1 MATTAATTTKTMRA
15 AVLVDEGDPETALVV
30 RTEPLPEPGIDE
42 VRVRI
47 RTAALNHLDVWIRK
61 GLPSVP
67 KPRITGADGMGV
79 IDAVGPGAEAVLAVR
94 GLAVGDRV
102 VLDPGA
108 SCGACRACGEGETSL
123 CPRFRV
129 LGEHTA
135 GTHAEAVVLPA
146 VAVHAAPD
154 HLDDDAAA
162 ALMLTF
168 ATSWR
173 MLFTRAQV
181 QPHERVLVWGA
192 SSGVGTAALQLCR
205 AAGIETIA
213 TTRGADKVD
222 ALRELGADHVVVT
235 GDGDEFGDPVRAAVD
250 ELTGGFGVEVAF
262 DHLGKV
268 AWEPSMLALARG
280 GRYVTC
286 GASTGPMPRAFITRL
301 FWKQLSMLGSTMAS
315 RRDVEDL
322 LAFVNRHRIVPR
334 VDSTFA
340 LEDVADA
347 HRHLESAAQ
356 VGKVVLRVTPG

>member
-1 MATTAATTTKTMRA
+1 MPTATTHTMRA
-15 AVLVDEGDPETALVV
+15 AVLVDEGDPDTALVV
-30 RTEPLPEPGIDE
+30 RDEPLPEPGIGE

-47 RTAALNHLDVWIRK
+47 RVAALNHLDVWIRK

-79 IDAVGPGAEAVLAVR
+79 VDELGPGAAQVLER
-94 GLAVGDRV
+94 RRISVGDRV
-102 VLDPGA
+102 VVDPGA
-108 SCGACRACGEGETSL
+108 SCGACRACADGDTSL
-123 CPRFRV
+123 CPSFRV
-129 LGEHTA
+129 LGEHVA
-135 GTHAEAVVLPA
+135 GTLAEAVLVPA
-146 VAVHAAPD
+146 TALHAVPE
-154 HLDDDAAA
+154 HLDDEAAA
-162 ALMLTF
+162 ALLLTF
-168 ATSWR
+168 GTAWR
-173 MLFTRAQV
+173 MLFTRARV
-181 QPHERVLVWGA
+181 RAHERVLVWGA

-213 TTRGADKVD
+213 TTRAADKVD

-235 GDGDEFGDPVRAAVD
+235 GEGDSFGDPVLALVD
-250 ELTGGFGVEVAF
+250 ELTDGAGVEVAF

-315 RRDVEDL
+315 RSDVEDL
-322 LAFVNRHRIVPR
+322 LAFVRRHRIAPR
-334 VDSTFA
+334 VDSRFA
-340 LEDVADA
+340 LDDIAAA

-356 VGKVVLRVTPG
+356 VGKVVVRVAR